1 MVCVCGGVC
10 VCVSAGRRCG
20 APVPP
25 LDVLVG
31 VGTAESGVGKWC
43 VCVCGGGGGVCAS
56 VLEGGVGAPVP
67 PLDVLVGVGTAESGV
82 GKWCVCVWGGVC
94 VSAGRRCWC
103 SCASSGCVGGCRD
116 S

>member
-1 MVCVCGGVC
+1 M
-10 VCVSAGRRCG
+10 G

-43 VCVCGGGGGVCAS
+43 VCVGGGGGCAS

-82 GKWCVCVWGGVC
+82 G
-94 VSAGRRCWC
+94 
-103 SCASSGCVGGCRD
+103 
-116 S
+116 

>member
-1 MVCVCGGVC
+1 M
-10 VCVSAGRRCG
+10 G

-43 VCVCGGGGGVCAS
+43 VCVCV
-56 VLEGGVGAPVP
+56 V
-67 PLDVLVGVGTAESGV
+67 
-82 GKWCVCVWGGVC
+82 GGVC
-94 VSAGRRCWC
+94 VSAGGRCGC

>member
-1 MVCVCGGVC
+1 MVCVCVGGGASVLEGGV
-10 VCVSAGRRCG
+10 G

-43 VCVCGGGGGVCAS
+43 VCVGVCVCAS

-82 GKWCVCVWGGVC
+82 GKWCVCVCGGGGGVC

-103 SCASSGCVGGCRD
+103 SCASSGCVGGYRD